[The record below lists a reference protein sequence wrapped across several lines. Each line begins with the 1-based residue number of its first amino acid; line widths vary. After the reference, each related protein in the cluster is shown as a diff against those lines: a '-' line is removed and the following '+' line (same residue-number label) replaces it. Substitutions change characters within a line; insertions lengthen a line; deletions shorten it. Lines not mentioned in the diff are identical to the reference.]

1 MCINAGIRMDMG
13 AYRSSSISSI
23 FNLAGVSPL
32 EFIRLTLKYE
42 LKLVFT
48 LLKINLTANL
58 NKLESLL
65 KSKNLRIADIV
76 PSILPSLY
84 RYCNRFISI
93 KKDSTNTNTYE
104 QHYYQF
110 LCENSGEKT
119 YTDTSKSQASV
130 GAAVV

>member
-1 MCINAGIRMDMG
+1 MCINAGIRMAMG
-13 AYRSSSISSI
+13 AYRSSHISSI

-42 LKLVFT
+42 LKLAFT
-48 LLKINLTANL
+48 PLKINLTANL

-93 KKDSTNTNTYE
+93 KKRLYE
-104 QHYYQF
+104 YQH
-110 LCENSGEKT
+110 LRTTLLSILI
-119 YTDTSKSQASV
+119 
-130 GAAVV
+130 